1 MLRVKN
7 KADVAEIYLSGDIV
21 DDDEGAAI
29 RNWYEGDTTGY
40 EFPQKLRE
48 QLKAIDEKSPLEIH
62 INSCGGS
69 VFAGMAMANFIASH
83 KGKTTAII
91 DGVAASMA
99 SVIFFSADN
108 CKMPSNSYL
117 MLHKPMTYLE
127 GNADELRKAADIL
140 DTLQEGI
147 ENTYISKLNENLSL
161 NDLKNM
167 VNAETWMTG
176 TDAAE
181 KFKVEVMP
189 PVKSL
194 NAVGN
199 VKKLKAIGLK
209 IPESLIFL
217 EETKIKSI
225 DDEKKIENALARA
238 KEIVK

>member
-238 KEIVK
+238 NVIVM

>member
-1 MLRVKN
+1 MLRVRN
-7 KADVAEIYLSGDIV
+7 KADVAEIFLSGDIV
-21 DDDEGAAI
+21 DDADGAAI
-29 RNWYEGDTTGY
+29 RNWCGGDTTGY

-48 QLKAIDEKSPLEIH
+48 QLKAIDEKTPLEIH

-69 VFAGMAMANFIASH
+69 VFAGMAMSNFIASH

-147 ENTYISKLNENLSL
+147 ENTYIAKLQDNISL

-199 VKKLKAIGLK
+199 VKKLKAMGLK
-209 IPESLIFL
+209 IPDAVKILDESTFKLFN
-217 EETKIKSI
+217 
-225 DDEKKIENALARA
+225 DEKKIENVLARS

>member
-7 KADVAEIYLSGDIV
+7 KAEVAEIYLSGDIV
-21 DDDEGAAI
+21 DDDDGAAI

-69 VFAGMAMANFIASH
+69 VFAGMAMANFISSH
-83 KGKTTAII
+83 KGKTTAIN
-91 DGVAASMA
+91 DGVAASIA

-147 ENTYISKLNENLSL
+147 ENTYISKLQDNISL

-181 KFKVEVMP
+181 KFKVEIMP

-225 DDEKKIENALARA
+225 DDETKIENALARA

>member
-69 VFAGMAMANFIASH
+69 VFAGMAMANFIAGH

-147 ENTYISKLNENLSL
+147 ETTYIAKLQDNISL
-161 NDLKNM
+161 NDLKNI

-238 KEIVK
+238 KEIAP